1 MGKER
6 IWAPRAS
13 AHVWA
18 RDSGPTSCGALIGI
32 GGMGEVYRAYDTV
45 RERMVALKLLR
56 TDVAADPSY
65 QDRFR
70 RESRIAA
77 RLQEPHV
84 IPVHDFGEIDGVLY
98 IDMRLVEG
106 ASVKDE
112 LRVNGAL
119 PPARTVSIITQVA
132 AALDA
137 AHANGLVHRDIK
149 PENVLLTPD
158 DFAYL
163 VDFGIAYG
171 GGEASVTK
179 TGLVIGS
186 CAYMAT
192 ERLSGKPGG
201 PASDV
206 YSLTCLLHE
215 CLTGRA
221 PFEAGDLRQV
231 MSAHMFAP
239 PPRPSVVRRG
249 ISPAFDD
256 VVAKGMAKNPADR
269 YASAGELARAAADAA
284 HGRPAP
290 VAAVAP
296 PSPPQSTRQFAPR
309 SRADRRRATCP
320 TRRRRR
326 PRRVTQAA
334 VQSDAEGAAGRDDRH
349 VRAGGGAGWG
359 DRHDRR
365 RWRLRAAEPA
375 GRTATVDDDG
385 HHDGT
390 VRFRGDDFVRPRRRR
405 RRRHRPARAP
415 SPACRAPMRR
425 ASSVIR
431 RAATRAARP
440 RRRSGRRTRWPIVCE
455 TAPGSYY
462 YRGERLSDG
471 AQLQLANAVPAGGGF
486 DAVNPADGS
495 RYQVRPDQL
504 TISSSR
510 GSETDPALEY
520 GTGQAAVD
528 LRVKRPVISAA
539 DNSFV
544 DSDAFGTSSS
554 TTSSARGSPRS
565 ANSSRKER
573 HACAEGRAG
582 RARAGVSRRGALGV
596 PAQDRREGLVRAEL
610 AAGVRRSGTRRR
622 ATSTC

>member
-1 MGKER
+1 MGSPSVGSR
-6 IWAPRAS
+6 LGTRF
-13 AHVWA
+13 
-18 RDSGPTSCGALIGI
+18 GPYELQELIGI

-119 PPARTVSIITQVA
+119 PAARTVSIIAQVA

-171 GGEASVTK
+171 GGEATVTK

-192 ERLSGKPGG
+192 ERLSGTPGG

-206 YSLTCLLHE
+206 YSLTCLLYE

-221 PFEAGDLRQV
+221 PFEARDLQEV
-231 MSAHMFAP
+231 MLAHMFAA

-249 ISPAFDD
+249 ISPAFDE

-269 YASAGELARAAADAA
+269 YSSAGELARAAAAA
-284 HGRPAP
+284 VHDRGAP
-290 VAAVAP
+290 VAQAVRPGP
-296 PSPPQSTRQFAPR
+296 PMITRQFAAADPR
-309 SRADRRRATCP
+309 PAGTGYVHYPPPTFTPEMVPVRKSRFSR
-320 TRRRRR
+320 
-326 PRRVTQAA
+326 TQVALLAGTLAMFVLAA
-334 VQSDAEGAAGRDDRH
+334 VLAA
-349 VRAGGGAGWG
+349 VIVLSGGGGGSEPQSPLAAPPPSTTTVTTTAPSSAKDTTTSTTTTTPSTTTPSTTTTPSPSTTTSPSTSGAPIAGLADTDAQG
-359 DRHDRR
+359 FVGHSARCDAGSSP
-365 RWRLRAAEPA
+365 AAA
-375 GRTATVDDDG
+375 IRTANSLAV
-385 HHDGT
+385 
-390 VRFRGDDFVRPRRRR
+390 
-405 RRRHRPARAP
+405 
-415 SPACRAPMRR
+415 
-425 ASSVIR
+425 
-431 RAATRAARP
+431 
-440 RRRSGRRTRWPIVCE
+440 VCE

-471 AQLQLANAVPAGGGF
+471 ANLQLANAVPAGGGF
-486 DAVNPADGS
+486 DATNPADGA

-504 TISSSR
+504 TILSNGGVDSTER
-510 GSETDPALEY
+510 ALEY
-520 GTGQAAVD
+520 G
-528 LRVKRPVISAA
+528 
-539 DNSFV
+539 
-544 DSDAFGTSSS
+544 
-554 TTSSARGSPRS
+554 
-565 ANSSRKER
+565 
-573 HACAEGRAG
+573 AG
-582 RARAGVSRRGALGV
+582 
-596 PAQDRREGLVRAEL
+596 
-610 AAGVRRSGTRRR
+610 
-622 ATSTC
+622 